1 MQYHPIQL
9 IVGLGNPGPQYA
21 ATRHNAGFWFLE
33 KLAEEYS
40 YTLRHDAKFHGLIA
54 NGRIQNRDC
63 LLLQPSTF
71 MNHSGLAV
79 SSVANYYK
87 IKAENILVAHDEL
100 DLLCGDV
107 KLKWGGGHAG
117 HNGLRDIAQ
126 ALKSQNFA
134 RLRLGIGHPGHRDKV
149 LNYVLGQPTRSDR
162 DKIELAIEKTLTV
175 LSKVL
180 NGDWEDAVQQLHTK
194 DDSESGV
201 SR

>member
-1 MQYHPIQL
+1 MTAMQYHPIQL

-33 KLAEEYS
+33 TLAEECG
-40 YTLRHDAKFHGLIA
+40 YTLRNDSKFHGLVA
-54 NGRIQNRDC
+54 NGKIQGIEC
-63 LLLQPSTF
+63 LLLQPNTF

-100 DLLCGDV
+100 DLVCGEV

-134 RLRLGIGHPGHRDKV
+134 RLRLGIGHPGHKDKV
-149 LNYVLGQPTRSDR
+149 LNYVLGQALRSER
-162 DKIELAIEKTLTV
+162 DKVDAAIAKTLPILPKV
-175 LSKVL
+175 LS
-180 NGDWEDAVQQLHTK
+180 GEWENAVQQLHTK
-194 DDSESGV
+194 ED
-201 SR
+201 

>member
-1 MQYHPIQL
+1 MPEYHSIQL

-33 KLAEEYS
+33 TLAKEYG
-40 YTLRHDAKFHGLIA
+40 YTLRNDAKFHGLIA
-54 NGRIQNRDC
+54 NGKIHTIDC

-87 IKAENILVAHDEL
+87 IKVENILVAHDEL
-100 DLLCGDV
+100 DLACGEV

-117 HNGLRDIAQ
+117 HNGLRDIAE

-134 RLRLGIGHPGHRDKV
+134 RLRLGIGHPGHKDKV
-149 LNYVLGQPTRSDR
+149 LNYVLGQASRNER
-162 DKIELAIEKTLTV
+162 DAVDLAIDRTLPI
-175 LSKVL
+175 LAKVL
-180 NGDWEDAVQQLHTK
+180 NGNWEDAVQQLHTK
-194 DDSESGV
+194 ED
-201 SR
+201 